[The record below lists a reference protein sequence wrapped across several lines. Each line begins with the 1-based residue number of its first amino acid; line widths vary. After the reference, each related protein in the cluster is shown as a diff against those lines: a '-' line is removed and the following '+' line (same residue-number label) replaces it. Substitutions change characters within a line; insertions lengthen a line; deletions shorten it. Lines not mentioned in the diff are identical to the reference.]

1 MQSPCQPGRR
11 PGRTG
16 LAAGGERKTE
26 RIARIEGLFAECT
39 VWESR
44 RSVTMAR
51 SERPAILAASSGRPM
66 PSPGSPRKTDSQR
79 KASLASL
86 RSQIDRIDRELVAL
100 MNDRA
105 GVAREIGHVK
115 QSSGQQTYD
124 PSREE
129 TVLERVAAANAGPLS
144 DDSLKAIFREL
155 ISGSRAIEQ
164 HLRVAHL
171 GPAWTYSHLAA
182 LHRFG
187 GSVDFVPVAS
197 ISAAFE
203 EVNAGHSHFGVVPL
217 ENSTDGRI
225 ADTLDNLSRLPVKI
239 CAEVPLRIH
248 HTLLATCDRSAI
260 REVYSRPQ
268 ALSQCRN
275 WLARHL
281 PAARLVEV
289 TSTSAAAEMAA
300 KRPDVAAI
308 ASRQAG
314 VHYGLDVLAE
324 EIEDVAG
331 NTTRFAVIGHA
342 DAGRTG
348 KDKTSLMFEIEH
360 RPGGLADALAIPK
373 RQKLNLTWIE
383 SFPLPGEDRGYIFFV
398 ELEGHRTDLR
408 VKRAIASLEKRCKR
422 VVCLGSY
429 ATAAPVG

>member
-1 MQSPCQPGRR
+1 M
-11 PGRTG
+11 
-16 LAAGGERKTE
+16 
-26 RIARIEGLFAECT
+26 
-39 VWESR
+39 
-44 RSVTMAR
+44 
-51 SERPAILAASSGRPM
+51 AASIAALMS
-66 PSPGSPRKTDSQR
+66 SSGSPRKTVGSRQ
-79 KASLASL
+79 ATLAGL
-86 RSQIDRIDRELVAL
+86 RTQIDGIDRQLVSL

-105 GVAREIGHVK
+105 EVAREIGQIK
-115 QSSGQQTYD
+115 KTSGQQTYD

-129 TVLERVAAANAGPLS
+129 SVLERVATANGGPLS
-144 DDSLKAIFREL
+144 DDSLKSIFREL

-187 GSVDFVPVAS
+187 GSVDFVPVGS

-203 EVNAGHSHFGVVPL
+203 EVNAGHSHYGVVPL

-225 ADTLDNLSRLPVKI
+225 ADTLDNFSRLSVKI

-281 PAARLVEV
+281 PSARLIEV
-289 TSTSAAAEMAA
+289 TSTSTAAEMAA
-300 KRPDVAAI
+300 QKTDAAAI

-314 VHYGLDVLAE
+314 VHYGLNMLAE
-324 EIEDVAG
+324 DIEDLAG
-331 NTTRFAVIGHA
+331 NTTRFAVIGHT
-342 DAGRTG
+342 DASRTG
-348 KDKTSLMFEIEH
+348 RDKTSLMFEIEH

-383 SFPLPGEDRGYIFFV
+383 SFPLPGEERGYIFFV

-408 VKRAIASLEKRCKR
+408 VRRAIASLEKRCKR

-429 ATAAPVG
+429 AAAAPVG

>member
-1 MQSPCQPGRR
+1 MAHSDTTRESSGGGRR
-11 PGRTG
+11 PT
-16 LAAGGERKTE
+16 LA
-26 RIARIEGLFAECT
+26 
-39 VWESR
+39 
-44 RSVTMAR
+44 
-51 SERPAILAASSGRPM
+51 
-66 PSPGSPRKTDSQR
+66 Q
-79 KASLASL
+79 L
-86 RSQIDRIDRELVAL
+86 RGRIDAVDRQLVTL
-100 MNDRA
+100 MNQRA
-105 GVAREIGHVK
+105 EVAREIGHLK
-115 QSSGQQTYD
+115 QSTGQQAYD

-129 TVLERVAAANAGPLS
+129 MVLERVASANDGPLS
-144 DDSLKAIFREL
+144 DESVKAVFREL

-187 GSVDFVPVAS
+187 SAVDFVPVAS

-203 EVNAGHSHFGVVPL
+203 EVLAGHSHYGVVPL

-248 HTLLATCDRSAI
+248 HTLLASCDRSAV

-281 PAARLVEV
+281 PSARLVEV
-289 TSTSAAAEMAA
+289 ASTSAAAEMAA
-300 KRPDVAAI
+300 GREGAAAI

-314 VHYGLDVLAE
+314 VHHGLGVLAE
-324 EIEDVAG
+324 NIEDIAG

-342 DAGRTG
+342 DAARTG
-348 KDKTSLMFEIEH
+348 RDKTSLMFEIEH
-360 RPGGLADALAIPK
+360 KPGGLADALAIPK

-383 SFPLPGEDRGYIFFV
+383 SFPLAGETGGYVFFV
-398 ELEGHRTDLR
+398 ELEGHRSDLR
-408 VKRAIASLEKRCKR
+408 VRRAIAALEKRCKR
-422 VVCLGSY
+422 VVVLGSY
-429 ATAAPVG
+429 AVAAAVG

>member
-1 MQSPCQPGRR
+1 MQSR
-11 PGRTG
+11 
-16 LAAGGERKTE
+16 GGIIRV
-26 RIARIEGLFAECT
+26 ASG
-39 VWESR
+39 VWCVHNPVIFSVQEVNIMASR
-44 RSVTMAR
+44 QT
-51 SERPAILAASSGRPM
+51 
-66 PSPGSPRKTDSQR
+66 
-79 KASLASL
+79 KASRKKTTKRKPGLTTL
-86 RSQIDRIDRELVAL
+86 RKRIDTIDHELVAL
-100 MNDRA
+100 MNQRA
-105 GVAREIGHVK
+105 DVAREIGHIK
-115 QSSGQQTYD
+115 SASGELTYD

-129 TVLERVAAANAGPLS
+129 LVLDRVAEANKGPLA
-144 DDSLKAIFREL
+144 DDSLKSIFREL

-187 GSVDFVPVAS
+187 NAVEFVPVSS

-203 EVNAGHSHFGVVPL
+203 EVQAGHSHYGVVPL

-225 ADTLDNLSRLPVKI
+225 ADTLDNLARMPVKI

-248 HTLLATCDRSAI
+248 HNLLAACERHDVKK
-260 REVYSRPQ
+260 VYSRPQ

-281 PAARLVEV
+281 PDAQLIEV
-289 TSTSAAAEMAA
+289 TSTSAAAEKASRESKA
-300 KRPDVAAI
+300 AAI

-314 VHYGLDVLAE
+314 IHHSLSILAE
-324 EIEDVAG
+324 NIEDIAG

-342 DAGRTG
+342 DAKRTG
-348 KDKTSLMFEIEH
+348 RDKTALMFEIKH

-383 SFPLPGEDRGYIFFV
+383 SFPLPGEKRGYIFFV
-398 ELEGHRTDLR
+398 ELEGHRDDLR
-408 VKRAIASLEKRCKR
+408 VRRAIASLEKRCTR
-422 VVCLGSY
+422 VAILGSY
-429 ATAAPVG
+429 AGASLVG

>member
-1 MQSPCQPGRR
+1 MPPPSSQRKTPADGDRA
-11 PGRTG
+11 TG
-16 LAAGGERKTE
+16 LAALR
-26 RIARIEGLFAECT
+26 AE
-39 VWESR
+39 
-44 RSVTMAR
+44 
-51 SERPAILAASSGRPM
+51 
-66 PSPGSPRKTDSQR
+66 
-79 KASLASL
+79 
-86 RSQIDRIDRELVAL
+86 IDRIDRGLVAM
-100 MNDRA
+100 MNERA
-105 GVAREIGHVK
+105 EIARQIGHLK
-115 QSSGQQTYD
+115 QSSGQVAYD

-129 TVLERVAAANAGPLS
+129 IVLERVASAGAGPLS
-144 DDSLKAIFREL
+144 RESIKAIWREL

-187 GSVDFVPVAS
+187 SSVEFVPVAS

-203 EVNAGHSHFGVVPL
+203 EVNAGHSHYGVVPL

-225 ADTLDNLSRLPVKI
+225 ADTLDNFSRLPVKI

-248 HTLLATCDRSAI
+248 HTLLAACDRASV

-281 PAARLVEV
+281 PDARLVEV

-300 KRPDVAAI
+300 KTRHAAAI

-314 VHYGLDVLAE
+314 VHHGLDVLAE
-324 EIEDVAG
+324 DIEDVPG

-342 DAGRTG
+342 DSSRTG
-348 KDKTSLMFEIEH
+348 HDKTSLMFEIEH

-373 RQKLNLTWIE
+373 KQKLNLTWIE
-383 SFPLPGEDRGYIFFV
+383 SFPMPGEERGYIFFV
-398 ELEGHRTDLR
+398 ELEGHRDDAR
-408 VKRAIASLEKRCKR
+408 VKRAIAALEKRCTR
-422 VVCLGSY
+422 VVILGSY
-429 ATAAPVG
+429 AAAAAVG

>member
-1 MQSPCQPGRR
+1 
-11 PGRTG
+11 
-16 LAAGGERKTE
+16 
-26 RIARIEGLFAECT
+26 
-39 VWESR
+39 
-44 RSVTMAR
+44 MAH
-51 SERPAILAASSGRPM
+51 S
-66 PSPGSPRKTDSQR
+66 GSPRDGKDEGGR
-79 KASLASL
+79 KSGLTQL
-86 RSQIDRIDRELVAL
+86 RAQIDTIDRQLVGL
-100 MNDRA
+100 MNERA
-105 GVAREIGHVK
+105 EVAREIGHVK

-129 TVLERVAAANAGPLS
+129 TVLERVASANAGPLS
-144 DDSLKAIFREL
+144 NESVKAIFREL

-187 GSVDFVPVAS
+187 SAVDFVPVAS

-203 EVNAGHSHFGVVPL
+203 EVQAGHSHYGVVPL

-239 CAEVPLRIH
+239 CAEVSLRIH
-248 HTLLATCDRSAI
+248 HTLLASCDRSAI

-281 PAARLVEV
+281 PSARLVEV
-289 TSTSAAAEMAA
+289 TSTAAAAEKAA
-300 KRPDVAAI
+300 GTSAAAAI

-314 VHYGLDVLAE
+314 VNYGLNVLAE
-324 EIEDVAG
+324 NIEDVAG

-342 DAGRTG
+342 DSSRTG

-360 RPGGLADALAIPK
+360 KPGGLADALAIPK

-383 SFPLPGEDRGYIFFV
+383 SFPMPGEGRGYIFFV
-398 ELEGHRTDLR
+398 ELEGHRSDLR
-408 VKRAIASLEKRCKR
+408 VRRAIASLEKRCKR
-422 VVCLGSY
+422 VVILGSY
-429 ATAAPVG
+429 ASAAPVG

>member
-1 MQSPCQPGRR
+1 
-11 PGRTG
+11 
-16 LAAGGERKTE
+16 
-26 RIARIEGLFAECT
+26 
-39 VWESR
+39 
-44 RSVTMAR
+44 MAR
-51 SERPAILAASSGRPM
+51 SGTPRKSAPVDASDTGDAPTDSSPPGGSGTDVGSGRQPSLAA
-66 PSPGSPRKTDSQR
+66 
-79 KASLASL
+79 L
-86 RSQIDRIDRELVAL
+86 RTKIDRIDRELVTL
-100 MNDRA
+100 MNERA
-105 GVAREIGHVK
+105 ELARRIGGVKKA
-115 QSSGQQTYD
+115 SGQETYD
-124 PSREE
+124 PAREE
-129 TVLERVAAANAGPLS
+129 IVLDRVAASNAGPLS
-144 DDSLKAIFREL
+144 DDSLKAIYREL

-187 GSVDFVPVAS
+187 NSVDFVPVAS

-203 EVNAGHSHFGVVPL
+203 EVHAGHSHYGVVPL

-225 ADTLDNLSRLPVKI
+225 ADTLDNFARLPVKI

-248 HTLLATCDRSAI
+248 HTLLAACERSAV

-275 WLARHL
+275 WLSRHL

-289 TSTSAAAEMAA
+289 TSTSLAAETAA
-300 KRPDVAAI
+300 RTPHAAAI

-314 VHYGLDVLAE
+314 VHHGLSVLAE
-324 EIEDVAG
+324 NIEDVAG

-342 DAGRTG
+342 DAKRTG
-348 KDKTSLMFEIEH
+348 RDKTSIMFEIEH

-383 SFPLPGEDRGYIFFV
+383 SFPLPGEQRGYIFFV
-398 ELEGHRTDLR
+398 ELEGHRDDLR
-408 VKRAIASLEKRCKR
+408 VRRAIAALEKRCKR
-422 VVCLGSY
+422 VVILGSY
-429 ATAAPVG
+429 ATAAAVG

>member
-1 MQSPCQPGRR
+1 MSKTGSARGTGGGR
-11 PGRTG
+11 PAG
-16 LAAGGERKTE
+16 LAA
-26 RIARIEGLFAECT
+26 
-39 VWESR
+39 
-44 RSVTMAR
+44 
-51 SERPAILAASSGRPM
+51 
-66 PSPGSPRKTDSQR
+66 
-79 KASLASL
+79 L
-86 RSQIDRIDRELVAL
+86 RAQIDTLDRQLVGL
-100 MNDRA
+100 MNQRA
-105 GVAREIGHVK
+105 EVARQIGHLK
-115 QSSGQQTYD
+115 QSAGSAAYD

-129 TVLERVAAANAGPLS
+129 TVLERVAAANEGPLS
-144 DDSLKAIFREL
+144 SESLKAIWREL

-187 GSVDFVPVAS
+187 SAVDFVPVAS

-203 EVNAGHSHFGVVPL
+203 EVHAGHSHYGVVPL

-225 ADTLDNLSRLPVKI
+225 ADTLDNLARLPVKI

-248 HTLLATCDRSAI
+248 HNLLAACDRSAI

-289 TSTSAAAEMAA
+289 TSTSAAAEMASGSA
-300 KRPDVAAI
+300 HGAAI

-314 VHYGLDVLAE
+314 VHHGLNVLAE
-324 EIEDVAG
+324 NIEDVAG

-342 DAGRTG
+342 DAARTG
-348 KDKTSLMFEIEH
+348 RDQTALMFEIEH

-383 SFPLPGEDRGYIFFV
+383 SFPLPGEERGYVFFV

-408 VKRAIASLEKRCKR
+408 VRRAIAALEKRCTR
-422 VVCLGSY
+422 VVILGSY
-429 ATAAPVG
+429 AAAAPVG

>member
-1 MQSPCQPGRR
+1 MRHMPFP
-11 PGRTG
+11 
-16 LAAGGERKTE
+16 
-26 RIARIEGLFAECT
+26 EG
-39 VWESR
+39 
-44 RSVTMAR
+44 
-51 SERPAILAASSGRPM
+51 PAILAARKCTMAKPSSKPAADGRGRP
-66 PSPGSPRKTDSQR
+66 S
-79 KASLASL
+79 SLTGL
-86 RSQIDRIDRELVAL
+86 RSQIDALDRELVGL
-100 MNDRA
+100 MNARA
-105 GVAREIGHVK
+105 ELARQIGHIK
-115 QSSGQQTYD
+115 RSDGQEAYD

-129 TVLERVAAANAGPLS
+129 TVLERVASANEGPLADS
-144 DDSLKAIFREL
+144 SLKAIYREL

-164 HLRVAHL
+164 HIRVAHL

-187 GSVDFVPVAS
+187 SSVEFVPVAS

-203 EVNAGHSHFGVVPL
+203 EVHAGHSHYGVVPL

-248 HTLLATCDRSAI
+248 HTLLATCDRTSVS
-260 REVYSRPQ
+260 EVYSRPQ

-281 PAARLVEV
+281 PSARLIEV
-289 TSTSAAAEMAA
+289 TSTSAAAETAA
-300 KRPDVAAI
+300 KSSHAAAI

-324 EIEDVAG
+324 NIEDVAD

-342 DAGRTG
+342 DAKRTG
-348 KDKTSLMFEIEH
+348 KDKTALMFEIEH
-360 RPGGLADALAIPK
+360 RPGGLADALAVPK

-383 SFPLPGEDRGYIFFV
+383 SFPLPGKDRGYVFFV
-398 ELEGHRTDLR
+398 ELEGHRDDLR
-408 VKRAIASLEKRCKR
+408 VRRAIAALGKRCTR
-422 VVCLGSY
+422 VVILGSY
-429 ATAAPVG
+429 ASAAAVG

>member
-1 MQSPCQPGRR
+1 MAKSGPQRKTPAVR
-11 PGRTG
+11 PALPTADRGG
-16 LAAGGERKTE
+16 AAAGAPQPDAAHRDPGLEPLRGE
-26 RIARIEGLFAECT
+26 
-39 VWESR
+39 
-44 RSVTMAR
+44 
-51 SERPAILAASSGRPM
+51 
-66 PSPGSPRKTDSQR
+66 
-79 KASLASL
+79 
-86 RSQIDRIDRELVAL
+86 IDRIDRALVSL
-100 MNDRA
+100 MNERA
-105 GVAREIGHVK
+105 TVAGRIGHIK
-115 QSSGQQTYD
+115 RATGQQTYD

-129 TVLERVAAANAGPLS
+129 IVLERVASSNAGPLS
-144 DDSLKAIFREL
+144 GESLKAVFREL

-187 GSVDFVPVAS
+187 SSVEFVPVAS

-203 EVNAGHSHFGVVPL
+203 EVNAGHSHYGVVPL

-248 HTLLATCDRSAI
+248 HNLLAACDRTAI
-260 REVYSRPQ
+260 DTVYSRPQ

-281 PAARLVEV
+281 PDAKLVEV
-289 TSTSAAAEMAA
+289 TSTSFAAETAA
-300 KRPDVAAI
+300 RTPRAAAI

-314 VHYGLDVLAE
+314 VHHGLDILAE
-324 EIEDVAG
+324 NIEDVAG

-342 DAGRTG
+342 DSSRTG
-348 KDKTSLMFEIEH
+348 SDKTSLMFEIEH

-373 RQKLNLTWIE
+373 KQRLNLTWIE
-383 SFPLPGEDRGYIFFV
+383 SFPLAGEERGYVFFV
-398 ELEGHRTDLR
+398 ELEGHRDDLGVR
-408 VKRAIASLEKRCKR
+408 RAIASLEARCKR
-422 VVCLGSY
+422 VVVLGSY
-429 ATAAPVG
+429 ASAAAVG

>member
-1 MQSPCQPGRR
+1 
-11 PGRTG
+11 
-16 LAAGGERKTE
+16 
-26 RIARIEGLFAECT
+26 
-39 VWESR
+39 
-44 RSVTMAR
+44 MAK
-51 SERPAILAASSGRPM
+51 ASK
-66 PSPGSPRKTDSQR
+66 SPGSNAARP
-79 KASLASL
+79 AGLAGL
-86 RSQIDRIDRELVAL
+86 RAEIDAIDRQLVGL
-100 MNDRA
+100 MNRRA
-105 GVAREIGHVK
+105 EFAREIGHLK
-115 QSSGQQTYD
+115 ESTGQQAYD
-124 PSREE
+124 PAREE
-129 TVLERVAAANAGPLS
+129 MVLERVTSSNEGPLS
-144 DDSLKAIFREL
+144 AECLKAVWREL

-164 HLRVAHL
+164 HIRVAHL

-187 GSVDFVPVAS
+187 NSVEFVPVAS

-203 EVNAGHSHFGVVPL
+203 EVAAGHSHFGVVPL

-248 HTLLATCDRSAI
+248 HTLLAACDRSAI
-260 REVYSRPQ
+260 DAVYSRPQ

-289 TSTSAAAEMAA
+289 TSTAVAAETAA
-300 KRPDVAAI
+300 QTPRAAAI

-314 VHYGLDVLAE
+314 VHYGLDALAE
-324 EIEDVAG
+324 NIEDVAG

-348 KDKTSLMFEIEH
+348 KDKTAIMFEIEH
-360 RPGGLADALAIPK
+360 KPGGLADALSIPK

-383 SFPLPGEDRGYIFFV
+383 SFPMPGQERGYVFFV
-398 ELEGHRTDLR
+398 ELEGHRSDLR
-408 VKRAIASLEKRCKR
+408 VRRAIAALEKKCKR
-422 VVCLGSY
+422 VVILGSY
-429 ATAAPVG
+429 ASAAPVG

>member
-1 MQSPCQPGRR
+1 
-11 PGRTG
+11 
-16 LAAGGERKTE
+16 
-26 RIARIEGLFAECT
+26 
-39 VWESR
+39 
-44 RSVTMAR
+44 MAKQT
-51 SERPAILAASSGRPM
+51 SK
-66 PSPGSPRKTDSQR
+66 PSPDAAKHAGLSG
-79 KASLASL
+79 L
-86 RSQIDRIDRELVAL
+86 RTQIDRIDRELVER
-100 MNDRA
+100 MNERA
-105 GVAREIGHVK
+105 KLAGQIGQIK
-115 QSSGQQTYD
+115 KTNGQQTYD

-129 TVLERVAAANAGPLS
+129 TVLERVASSNVGPLS
-144 DDSLKAIFREL
+144 NESLKAVFREL

-187 GSVDFVPVAS
+187 TSVEFVPVAS

-203 EVNAGHSHFGVVPL
+203 EVHAGHSHYGVVPL

-225 ADTLDNLSRLPVKI
+225 ADTLDNFSRLPVKI

-248 HTLLATCDRSAI
+248 HTLLAACDRASI
-260 REVYSRPQ
+260 KEVYSRPQ

-281 PAARLVEV
+281 PDARLVEV
-289 TSTSAAAEMAA
+289 TSTSAAAETAA
-300 KRPDVAAI
+300 KTPPAAAI

-314 VHYGLDVLAE
+314 VHYGLNILAE
-324 EIEDVAG
+324 NIEDVAG

-342 DAGRTG
+342 DASRTG

-373 RQKLNLTWIE
+373 KQKLNLTWIE
-383 SFPLPGEDRGYIFFV
+383 SFPLAGEERGYVFFV
-398 ELEGHRTDLR
+398 ELEGHRDDLR
-408 VKRAIASLEKRCKR
+408 VRRAIASLEKRCKR
-422 VVCLGSY
+422 VVILGSY
-429 ATAAPVG
+429 ACAAAVG